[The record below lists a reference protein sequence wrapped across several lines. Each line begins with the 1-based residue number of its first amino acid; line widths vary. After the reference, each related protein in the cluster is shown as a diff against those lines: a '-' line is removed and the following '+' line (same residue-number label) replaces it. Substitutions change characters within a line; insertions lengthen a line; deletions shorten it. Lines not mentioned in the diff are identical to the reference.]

1 MQKQKGIAKLTIGL
15 LAIVAI
21 VALIFGGP
29 AIMSWIQT
37 GEIPGPH
44 GDGPWAGKLVD
55 FQLITTDKFAG
66 TDETATVKVYDVKP
80 ADYGNPRGTFTDA
93 SLYTS
98 YTASSGV
105 VTINKEYPGTYYC
118 VGTVTGS
125 NTEFLKVEIPDGSD
139 RTETLSE
146 YNAEPDADV
155 MDFSAVGST
164 TDEDYAFTLDNETDA
179 DVKDSLTLTVA
190 DSTEFRGWKVIV
202 DDTEGYSVDADGDGI
217 YDEGIKAFEVCV
229 CGTCD
234 LFFKPANGIDKL
246 DSNNEYTFEIRDC
259 NVEDGNDITV
269 AVDIDANTA
278 SYTGADDELWGEGE
292 GILAYIKIYD
302 DEGNL
307 FSTTD
312 VTA

>member
-1 MQKQKGIAKLTIGL
+1 MQKQKGIAKLTGGL
-15 LAIVAI
+15 I
-21 VALIFGGP
+21 IFGLIAVAVLVGP
-29 AIMSWIQT
+29 SVLNWIA
-37 GEIPGPH
+37 PGTISQ
-44 GDGPWAGKLVD
+44 GGAGPWADKLVD
-55 FQLITTDKFAG
+55 FQIITTDKFSGA
-66 TDETATVKVYDVKP
+66 DEAATVKVYDVKP
-80 ADYGNPRGTFTDA
+80 ADYGNPRGTFTDT

-98 YTASSGV
+98 YTAASGV
-105 VTINKEYPGTYYC
+105 VTVNKEKPGTYYC
-118 VGTVTGS
+118 VGTVASS
-125 NTEFLKVEIPDGSD
+125 NTEFLAITIPDGTGRDEPLSD
-139 RTETLSE
+139 
-146 YNAEPDADV
+146 YNTEPDADL

-164 TDEDYAFTLDNETDA
+164 TDEDFAITLDNETDN
-179 DVKDSLTLTVA
+179 DVRDSLTLTVA
-190 DSTEFRGWKVIV
+190 DSTELRGWKVIV